1 MWLEIAGPANRAVPV
16 NAITW
21 KNVSPVSRD
30 PGIVMPGSRLT
41 GLIFFHV
48 IANLIFG
55 VFLRRAGTSAKR
67 ASPPNRAS
75 PAHVIGPLVPHAGK
89 LFHCKVERD
98 KMLKVMLDCFAW
110 P

>member
-30 PGIVMPGSRLT
+30 HGIVMPGSQ
-41 GLIFFHV
+41 LIFFHV

-55 VFLRRAGTSAKR
+55 VFLRRAGISAKR

-75 PAHVIGPLVPHAGK
+75 PARVIGPLVTHAGK
-89 LFHCKVERD
+89 PFHCKVERE